1 MGLEGGETLATTV
14 KKGSEEFSTIWW
26 GLGSHSVSI
35 STFCYFNA
43 QFKLLTPSQVNSPLL
58 FAASQ
63 LQYGRLTLLGAGG
76 LNPSSLLCEIFL
88 HEPS

>member
-35 STFCYFNA
+35 STFCFDSESEA
-43 QFKLLTPSQVNSPLL
+43 DFSVLIS
-58 FAASQ
+58 
-63 LQYGRLTLLGAGG
+63 
-76 LNPSSLLCEIFL
+76 
-88 HEPS
+88 